1 MQSIAPLALALAAA
15 TLAAPAF
22 AQFQKPEDAIKY
34 RKASFTVMAT
44 HFGRIGAM
52 ANGRIPFDARQAAD
66 SAAIV
71 ETMARLPWEAF
82 GPGTDKG
89 DTRALPAIWSEQAKF
104 KAASGKNIA
113 ETVKVYIYRST
124 HREPALISRARAQDR
139 KPLRATAVDHGGK
152 VYGGVGTRTVS
163 IAAPKYHVGDAC
175 VRPCNAVYKSIC
187 C

>member
-34 RKASFTVMAT
+34 RKASFTVMAS

-52 ANGRIPFDARQAAD
+52 ANGRIPFDAKQAAD

-104 KAASGKNIA
+104 KSAGDRLVAESAKLNAAAKTGNLDAIKTAFGAVGQSCKA
-113 ETVKVYIYRST
+113 C
-124 HREPALISRARAQDR
+124 HDDFR
-139 KPLRATAVDHGGK
+139 KD
-152 VYGGVGTRTVS
+152 
-163 IAAPKYHVGDAC
+163 
-175 VRPCNAVYKSIC
+175 
-187 C
+187 